1 MREHPTPLEEC
12 LRRARLHVLEPPGMM
27 DMDGKGLRPPT
38 ERERN
43 ALRAAAVK
51 RAEDYA
57 RWRFHAYELGECAHP
72 Y

>member
-1 MREHPTPLEEC
+1 
-12 LRRARLHVLEPPGMM
+12 MM